1 MIKEMDIKM
10 SVIDIINMNFK
21 RKILKLKGIKNI
33 NMVII

>member
-1 MIKEMDIKM
+1 M